1 MNTMATFVDS
11 HQRSKRFFLPLLG
24 CLSLVC
30 LTTPTSADTATP
42 IIEPPPLTESG
53 EAPPP
58 PLETEVAEPEAAVA
72 QAPVSPSVQVSGSI
86 WRSKPGI
93 IFLQTPIGPLS
104 LSSKTTLRDIKNSHK
119 ITLYV
124 HGTTTVV
131 DIRERGVD
139 KLVHRYVTAMPNF
152 TTPDKHAVELWT
164 PDGERSFALGAFET
178 KIAGRSDQQ
187 PFTVEVDGT
196 GTVRG
201 LHDVQFD
208 LQVNQIPRI
217 ASTVRLLLNGTVS
230 KLKSNYVFLKTPL
243 GIVTVS
249 SKTGVRNAKV
259 GQEMS
264 VWVQDRHV
272 AIDLYQ
278 DGLTTPSRRFLSGPL
293 AYEDGQAALIMQGPE
308 GTHSIPLAQRP
319 SSLAAMKEGV
329 PVTVELGQQGELVE
343 IRRVP

>member
-1 MNTMATFVDS
+1 MATFVHS
-11 HQRSKRFFLPLLG
+11 SQRSLCFTLALRA
-24 CLSLVC
+24 CVSLVC
-30 LTTPTSADTATP
+30 MATPTWADTATP
-42 IIEPPPLTESG
+42 LIEPPPLAESG
-53 EAPPP
+53 EAPAAPIDAD
-58 PLETEVAEPEAAVA
+58 VAEPEAPAP
-72 QAPVSPSVQVSGSI
+72 QAPVSPSVRVSGSI

-124 HGTTTVV
+124 HGTTSVV
-131 DIRERGVD
+131 DIRERGAD
-139 KLVHRYVTAMPNF
+139 KLVHRYVTGMPNF
-152 TTPDKHAVELWT
+152 TTPDKHAVTLWT
-164 PDGERSFALGAFET
+164 PDGERSFTLGVFEA

-187 PFTVEVDGT
+187 PLTVEVDGA

-201 LHDVQFD
+201 LYDVQFD
-208 LQVNQIPRI
+208 LQVNQIPRN
-217 ASTVRLLLNGTVS
+217 ASAVQLLLNGTVS

-293 AYEDGQAALIMQGPE
+293 AYGDGQTSLIMQSPE
-308 GTHSIPLAQRP
+308 GAQPIPLTQRP
-319 SSLAAMKEGV
+319 SSLSAMKEGV
-329 PVTVELGQQGELVE
+329 PITVELGQQGELVE

>member
-1 MNTMATFVDS
+1 MATYVHS
-11 HQRSKRFFLPLLG
+11 QQRSLRFSLAWRA
-24 CLSLVC
+24 CVSLVY
-30 LTTPTSADTATP
+30 LATPTWADTATP
-42 IIEPPPLTESG
+42 LIEPPPLTESG
-53 EAPPP
+53 EAPPAP
-58 PLETEVAEPEAAVA
+58 VPAEAAEPEALAP
-72 QAPVSPSVQVSGSI
+72 QAPVSPSVRVSGSI

-124 HGTTTVV
+124 HGTTSVV
-131 DIRERGVD
+131 DIRERGAD
-139 KLVHRYVTAMPNF
+139 KLVHRYVTGMPNF
-152 TTPDKHAVELWT
+152 TTPDKHAVTLWT
-164 PDGERSFALGAFET
+164 PDGERSFTLGVFEA

-187 PFTVEVDGT
+187 PLTVEVDGA

-208 LQVNQIPRI
+208 LQVNQIPRNTS
-217 ASTVRLLLNGTVS
+217 AVQLLLNGTVS

-293 AYEDGQAALIMQGPE
+293 AFEDGQNALIMQSPE
-308 GTHSIPLAQRP
+308 GTQSIPLAQRP

-329 PVTVELGQQGELVE
+329 PITVELGQQGELVE